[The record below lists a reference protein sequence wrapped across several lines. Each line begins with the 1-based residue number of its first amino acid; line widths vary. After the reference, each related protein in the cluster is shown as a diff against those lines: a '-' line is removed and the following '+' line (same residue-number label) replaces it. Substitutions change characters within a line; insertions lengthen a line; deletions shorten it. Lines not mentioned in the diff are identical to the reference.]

1 MDNFNSRQAW
11 LRLRD
16 LFSALVELPASD
28 RDMFF
33 DRLKDGHTKQSLG
46 GLLRAD
52 SELATFTAQSA
63 LQQLVHIGAGLA
75 NGSLAADSIGG
86 FAVQRLLGR
95 GGMGTVYLAERAVPG
110 GQQRIALKCLHPIG
124 AAAAFERRFQSEIGV
139 LAQLSHP
146 HIARLIDA
154 GQEADGRCWIAMEF
168 IEGVPL
174 LQYCDEHKLGVEQ
187 RLALF
192 DTLCDAVSA
201 AHRSLVVHRDI
212 KSSNVLVR
220 NDGELFLIDFGIA
233 RTLSGASD
241 VTLPEQRFLSPLN
254 AAPEQVRGASTTT
267 SCDVYGLGVVLYELL
282 CGMPPLSPQ
291 PDESG
296 EAIRKAV
303 LHHVPLLASI
313 RLRQL
318 DRTNGALARRIAGQR
333 ACADGARLARQLRG
347 DLEQICAVALRKE
360 PHQRYASVDR
370 LREDLKLARCG
381 LPIVAR
387 GNDRFYRATR
397 WMRRHAVALTFA
409 TTASVALF
417 AGLAVLWLQAYTL
430 EQERDHARAQTHLAQ
445 QQGQRA
451 EFLSGF
457 LLDAFEQADPS
468 HTMGATL
475 TAKQILDAGIGQLHS
490 AEDADPESRIRIA
503 ITLADVEYRLG
514 LYVDGDQLVEFS
526 KKHLAQLQ
534 APPARLIAHQH
545 YIEAIRARHENR
557 GLDLIREAEAGLASL
572 GKPSD
577 VSGERLWVGLKRL
590 RADGFFYVDDYAGM
604 LPLYRE
610 LVALIEK
617 LEWMKRSDAWDLRT
631 RLAWALEQTEQT
643 RSEARSILAA
653 VLQEQAA
660 AHVDDTPAAALPLAL
675 LAAAELHSEDTS
687 LARMHSEKS
696 LALYR
701 KAYGANHPLV
711 ARALEWAGEAEA
723 EDGRPKL
730 AIQHYQEGLRILDT
744 RGRRD
749 DMYFAIQYD
758 LGNLYDDVLHEPKTA
773 EPLFRAAIA
782 GFRKE
787 LGTEHSATILAECNL
802 AYLFIEQERYA
813 EADPLLQ
820 KALRQVSEKMDS
832 LRTPEY
838 ISALQAAIAVVRHAQ
853 GRDREARE
861 LLQPSLASLHWYPM
875 RNRSVMAR
883 AHALAKNLHVSSE
896 ASASPSSDLT
906 MISAPVRI
914 PQVGFRPPT
923 PR

>member
-1 MDNFNSRQAW
+1 MDNFNSKQAW
-11 LRLRD
+11 LRLKE
-16 LFSALVELPASD
+16 LFSKLADLPAFD
-28 RDMFF
+28 RDTF
-33 DRLKDGHTKQSLG
+33 LNQLADGNTKQSLR

-63 LQQLVHIGAGLA
+63 LLQLVHAGAGLA
-75 NGSLAADSIGG
+75 GASLAAESIGG

-124 AAAAFERRFQSEIGV
+124 ATADFERRFQSEIGV

-174 LQYCDEHKLGVEQ
+174 LQYCDERKLGVEQ
-187 RLALF
+187 RLKLF
-192 DTLCDAVSA
+192 DTLCDAVTA

-220 NDGELFLIDFGIA
+220 DDGELFLIDFGIA

-296 EAIRKAV
+296 DAIRSAV
-303 LHHVPLLASI
+303 LHQVPLLASI

-318 DRTNGALARRIAGQR
+318 VRANDAQARRIAELR
-333 ACADGARLARQLRG
+333 ACADGARLARQLHG

-370 LREDLKLARCG
+370 LREDLMLARCG

-397 WMRRHAVALTFA
+397 WMRRHAVALMFA
-409 TTASVALF
+409 ATASVALF
-417 AGLAVLWLQAYTL
+417 AGLALLWLQAHTL
-430 EQERDHARAQTHLAQ
+430 EQERDHARAQTQLAQ
-445 QQGQRA
+445 QQRQRA

-457 LLDAFEQADPS
+457 LLDAFEQADPF

-475 TAKQILDAGIGQLHS
+475 TAKQILDAGIRQLHS

-514 LYVDGDQLVEFS
+514 LYVDGDQLVDFGR
-526 KKHLAQLQ
+526 KHLAQLK
-534 APPARLIAHQH
+534 APSARLVAHQH

-557 GLDLIREAEAGLASL
+557 GLDIVREAEAGLTSL
-572 GKPSD
+572 GTPSE
-577 VSGERLWVGLKRL
+577 VSDERLWVSLKRL
-590 RADGFFYVDDYAGM
+590 RADGYFYVDDYVGM

-610 LVALIEK
+610 LVALIDS
-617 LEWMKRSDAWDLRT
+617 LGWMKRSDAWDLRT

-643 RSEARSILAA
+643 RSEARAILSA
-653 VLQEQAA
+653 VLQEQTA
-660 AHVDDTPAAALPLAL
+660 AHLEDAPAAALPLAL
-675 LAAAELHSEDTS
+675 LAAAELHSENAS
-687 LARMHSEKS
+687 LARKHAEKS
-696 LALYR
+696 LDIYR
-701 KAYGANHPLV
+701 KAYGENHPFV
-711 ARALEWAGEAEA
+711 ERALEWAGQAEA
-723 EDGRPKL
+723 EDGSPKL
-730 AIQHYQEGLRILDT
+730 AIRHYKEALNIVDT
-744 RGRRD
+744 SDRRGD
-749 DMYFAIQYD
+749 IYFAILYD
-758 LGNLYDDVLHEPKTA
+758 LGNVYDDVLHEPKTA

-782 GFRKE
+782 GFQKE
-787 LGTEHSATILAECNL
+787 LGVEHSATILAECNL
-802 AYLFIEQERYA
+802 AYLFIEQDRYGEA
-813 EADPLLQ
+813 EPLLQ
-820 KALRQVSEKMDS
+820 KALHQLSEKMDS
-832 LRTPEY
+832 LQTPEY
-838 ISALQAAIAVVRHAQ
+838 ISALKVAIALVRHAQ
-853 GRDREARE
+853 GRDQEARE
-861 LLQPSLASLHWYPM
+861 LLQTSLASLHWYPM

-883 AHALAKNLHVSSE
+883 AHALARTLHVSSDARE
-896 ASASPSSDLT
+896 SPDSSVT
-906 MISAPVRI
+906 MISAPARF
-914 PQVGFRPPT
+914 PQAEFRPST